1 MLPPTADNHAM
12 LPAEQIVQR
21 QLDAYNARDLEAWLE
36 TYSPWARLCVL
47 HGAIVAAGHDELRER
62 MSLRF
67 HEPDLHAQL
76 LQRTV
81 MGNIVVDHERIT
93 RNFPEGRGQLE
104 MICVYEVADGLIQ
117 SMTFASSEPTLDP

>member
-1 MLPPTADNHAM
+1 MLAPTVFAPAM
-12 LPAEQIVQR
+12 SPAEQIVQR

-67 HEPDLHAQL
+67 HEPDLHARL

-81 MGNIVVDHERIT
+81 MDNIVVDHERIT
-93 RNFPEGRGQLE
+93 RNFPEGRGTLE
-104 MICVYEVADGLIQ
+104 MICVYEIADGLIQ
-117 SMTFASSEPTLDP
+117 SMTFASSEPKLDD